1 MSEKQDPAFNLVPEI
16 ALLAPLP
23 EHMRNRFEQA
33 LLLMHEQ
40 LEAGLSWQQIAKKSA
55 ISAFHFH
62 RQFSKL
68 FNETPGRYLSR
79 IRLQH
84 AVYYLLYH
92 DPMSVTDIAQ
102 LCGFASSQALAKALK
117 RELGLTAKAVR
128 LMGQQATPAQT
139 TVLLDKLAHPGN
151 AGSLEKQLAE
161 ALPCTLERLDTR
173 YIMGVASATTDW
185 DQILDQY
192 GEQSVG
198 LLGVTPCSE
207 LEKSWSAINT
217 QIARMVSQSEPHDLV
232 IPGGAYFCCRAYL
245 LSDVAYSQVLSTL
258 FDKAQTAGYE
268 IDPHGYFI
276 EHIEEVDMAHYGG
289 ITMQFQIPI
298 LC

>member
-33 LLLMHEQ
+33 LLLMHDQ

-92 DPMSVTDIAQ
+92 DPLSVTDIAQ

-139 TVLLDKLAHPGN
+139 TVLLDKLAHPGK

-161 ALPCTLERLDTR
+161 ALPCTLEQIEAR
-173 YIMGVASATTDW
+173 YIKLISSESADW
-185 DQILDQY
+185 EQILDQY
-192 GEQSVG
+192 GEKSVG
-198 LLGVTPCSE
+198 LLGVTHVSE
-207 LEKSWSAINT
+207 LEKSWSVINT
-217 QIARMVSQSEPHDLV
+217 QIGKVVGRTEAHELIIQ
-232 IPGGAYFCCRAYL
+232 GGRYFCCRAYL

-258 FDKAQTAGYE
+258 FDKAQAAGHE
-268 IDPHGYFI
+268 IDPQGYFI
-276 EHIEEVDMAHYGG
+276 ESIEDIDTEHYGG

-298 LC
+298 LS

>member
-1 MSEKQDPAFNLVPEI
+1 MSENKEPAFNLVPEI

-23 EHMRNRFEQA
+23 DHMRKRFELA

-40 LEAGLSWQQIAKKSA
+40 LEAGLTWQQIAKKSA

-79 IRLQH
+79 VRLQY

-92 DPMSVTDIAQ
+92 DTLSVTDIAQ

-117 RELGLTAKAVR
+117 RELGLTAKAIR
-128 LMGQQATPAQT
+128 LMAQQASPAQT
-139 TVLLDKLAHPGN
+139 TVLMDKLAHPGES
-151 AGSLEKQLAE
+151 GSLEKQLAE
-161 ALPCTLERLDTR
+161 ALPCNRTFFDKR
-173 YIMGVASATTDW
+173 YIRLVPTDTTDW
-185 DQILDQY
+185 DLILDHY

-198 LLGVTPCSE
+198 LLGITQTTE
-207 LEKSWSAINT
+207 LEKSWSDIHT
-217 QIARMVSQSEPHDLV
+217 QVGKVVAQSEPFDLELAA
-232 IPGGAYFCCRAYL
+232 GNYFCCRAYL
-245 LSDVAYSQVLSTL
+245 LSDVAYSQVLHTL
-258 FDKAQTAGYE
+258 FEKAKLAGYE
-268 IDPHGYFI
+268 VDPKGHFI
-276 EHIEEVDMAHYGG
+276 EWIEEVDMEQYGG

-298 LC
+298 LS